1 MKDAIINILEQK
13 MLGTFRLTVLETNK
27 PKFMYFA
34 KNVGDFI
41 IGTNADSSEIVV
53 SSDAA
58 ILKEAD

>member
-1 MKDAIINILEQK
+1 LKDAIINIIEQK

-34 KNVGDFI
+34 KNVGNFI

-58 ILKEAD
+58 IIK

>member
-1 MKDAIINILEQK
+1 

-34 KNVGDFI
+34 KNVGNFI

-58 ILKEAD
+58 IIK